1 MKKFILLA
9 LAGLFVCS
17 VADAQIVR
25 ADELETY
32 AKEKYG
38 AKWVDAADNLGKQ
51 LSLDKNNALT
61 FTQVIPA
68 EGKTKEQLYVLLNY
82 WFTAT
87 FKDSNTDIK
96 LNDKDLGTIIA
107 QGYVEDVV
115 RHIGGMNRYRVNLCP
130 IIKCDIKDG
139 KVRVTYTIPYYSVN
153 ILVGGGWVKAIGNE
167 PILTN
172 ENWTLDYC
180 YPFDKDDEH
189 KKTSS
194 KALVMAHAY
203 SNVVMDKIEEC
214 VKNGLV
220 GNENEDW

>member
-1 MKKFILLA
+1 MKKFISLA

-25 ADELETY
+25 ADKLETY

-38 AKWVDAADNLGKQ
+38 AKWVDAADNLGKR

-82 WFTAT
+82 WFTTT
-87 FKDSNTDIK
+87 FKDANTAIK

-107 QGYVEDVV
+107 QGYVKDIV
-115 RHIGGMNRYRVNLCP
+115 HHLGGLNHYTINIRPV
-130 IIKCDIKDG
+130 IKCDIKDD
-139 KVRVTYTIPYYSVN
+139 KVRVTYTIPYYSVT
-153 ILVGGGWVKAIGNE
+153 ILVGGGWIRAIGNE
-167 PILTN
+167 PELS
-172 ENWTLDYC
+172 EQLWDLDHC

>member
-1 MKKFILLA
+1 MKKFISLA
-9 LAGLFVCS
+9 LTGLFVCS
-17 VADAQIVR
+17 IADAQIVR

-107 QGYVEDVV
+107 QGYIA
-115 RHIGGMNRYRVNLCP
+115 R
-130 IIKCDIKDG
+130 
-139 KVRVTYTIPYYSVN
+139 
-153 ILVGGGWVKAIGNE
+153 
-167 PILTN
+167 
-172 ENWTLDYC
+172 
-180 YPFDKDDEH
+180 
-189 KKTSS
+189 
-194 KALVMAHAY
+194 
-203 SNVVMDKIEEC
+203 
-214 VKNGLV
+214 
-220 GNENEDW
+220 